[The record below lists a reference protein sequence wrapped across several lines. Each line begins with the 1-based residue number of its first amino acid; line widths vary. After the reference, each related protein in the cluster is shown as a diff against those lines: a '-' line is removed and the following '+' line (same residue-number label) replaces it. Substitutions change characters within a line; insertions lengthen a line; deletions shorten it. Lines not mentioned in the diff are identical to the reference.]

1 METWAPIILGGVL
14 LIVAAVLI
22 TVGARTRARRREQ
35 EQQRQTRGEV
45 VTGTV
50 AGSIRNRR
58 SESNA
63 SFTSVVFTD
72 RQGQQR
78 HARSA
83 SKTIFPP
90 RKGSPMQVW
99 YDPADD
105 TATPA
110 VVGDWRD
117 GLTAIVLLGVGG
129 LFGLVGLGVLV
140 GGLAG

>member
-1 METWAPIILGGVL
+1 METWAPIILGGVF
-14 LIVAAVLI
+14 LIAAAVML
-22 TVGARTRARRREQ
+22 TVASRQRARRRE
-35 EQQRQTRGEV
+35 ETQQRQTRGEV

-63 SFTSVVFTD
+63 SFTSVSFRD
-72 RQGQQR
+72 RDGQER
-78 HARSA
+78 KARS
-83 SKTIFPP
+83 SVKTIFPP

-105 TATPA
+105 TATP
-110 VVGDWRD
+110 VLVGDWRD
-117 GLTAIVLLGVGG
+117 GLTSGVLLGVGI
-129 LFGLVGLGVLV
+129 LFGLVGLGVLI